1 MGLKNNYFSFRL
13 NSLLKEDRGS
23 LAERE
28 IQTIQILEEIC
39 EESFISPRKKI
50 ADIGCGDRFLEKA
63 FNKKDM
69 VYEGFDIMDLDIE
82 TEKVAREDNF
92 YDLVICYA
100 LIEHLKSPSNLVS
113 EALRI
118 LKPGGAFLV
127 QTPNWHYSS
136 KIFYDDYTHLRPYTP
151 LSLGNLLSAEGFKKI
166 HKFPNL
172 RCKPKYF
179 YSNRFSFFIANI
191 LPFKGGGSSLIP
203 SFLKG
208 RSKGMILVAIK

>member
-13 NSLLKEDRGS
+13 NSLSSEDRDY

-28 IQTIQILEEIC
+28 IETIQILEEIC
-39 EESFISPRKKI
+39 DESFISSGKKV
-50 ADIGCGDRFLEKA
+50 ADIGCGDRFLETA
-63 FNKKDM
+63 FSKKDM

-82 TEKVAREDNF
+82 VEKIDRQDDF

-113 EALRI
+113 EALRV
-118 LKPGGAFLV
+118 LRPGGAFLV

-136 KIFYDDYTHLRPYTP
+136 KIFYDDYTHLHPYTP
-151 LSLGNLLSAEGFKKI
+151 LSLGNLLSAEGFNRV

-179 YSNRFSFFIANI
+179 YTNRFAFFIANI
-191 LPFKGGGSSLIP
+191 LPFRGGGSSLIP
-203 SFLKG
+203 SILKG